1 MVLLRILISVWL
13 VSFDDLNIVKYLHSV
28 NNKNEKTS
36 FFYKKIWGVEN

>member
-13 VSFDDLNIVKYLHSV
+13 VSFDDLNIVKYLHNV